1 MDGGGVAR
9 ASPERLTSSW
19 AAFFPNV
26 NNIATDDRHLH
37 SFHAH
42 SKATSPRCM
51 RFLIQLAT
59 ASNHGYRGVHIGDVY
74 PQLHW
79 GILSALGSGF
89 IILCYLALP
98 LRRHFRHVLILNL
111 AVAVNN
117 SASGSQILIKK
128 RELSSGPACVLN
140 GFVGQISVQAADCAI
155 LAIAVVTVYTIT
167 KTSHSR
173 LVSGEWEWPMIMGV
187 TSAIWLLPFTTGKSF
202 YSYIDVTRDQLLIA
216 YLEGFL
222 ALGKHWYAPVSGNWC
237 WLVDNPVHLRYVL
250 THGWRYLFMLLELIL
265 YTYLHIFLRR
275 HFRRLAVP
283 IVSNVPTSS
292 NHFTQ
297 SIPLTPVTFAPQPHA
312 DGTESKHDVI
322 SSSHPG
328 YSTSPFADDDLPKM
342 RGPLTDNPYDAEPSS
357 PIPTGPS
364 QSQAKPSG
372 GALKHVF
379 AHHRAE
385 KPNKPASS
393 VNPRERAIQ
402 RVLLLN
408 AYPCSTSFCGF
419 RA

>member
-1 MDGGGVAR
+1 MAIEGF
-9 ASPERLTSSW
+9 T
-19 AAFFPNV
+19 
-26 NNIATDDRHLH
+26 
-37 SFHAH
+37 
-42 SKATSPRCM
+42 
-51 RFLIQLAT
+51 LAMSILNFT
-59 ASNHGYRGVHIGDVY
+59 G
-74 PQLHW
+74 

-111 AVAVNN
+111 AVADFINSVNN

-128 RELSSGPACVLN
+128 RELSPGPACVLN
-140 GFVGQISVQAADCAI
+140 GFIGQISVQAADCAI

-187 TSAIWLLPFTTGKSF
+187 TGAIWLLPFTTS
-202 YSYIDVTRDQLLIA
+202 
-216 YLEGFL
+216 FL

-237 WLVDNPVHLRYVL
+237 WLVDNPVYLRYVL

-297 SIPLTPVTFAPQPHA
+297 SIPLTPVTFTPQPHA
-312 DGTESKHDVI
+312 DATESKHDVA
-322 SSSHPG
+322 SSSHPE
-328 YSTSPFADDDLPKM
+328 YPASPFADDDLPKV
-342 RGPLTDNPYDAEPSS
+342 RSPLTDNPYDAEPSS
-357 PIPTGPS
+357 PIPTGPPQS
-364 QSQAKPSG
+364 QSKHSG
-372 GALKHVF
+372 GGSLKHVF
-379 AHHRAE
+379 AHRRAE

-408 AYPCSTSFCGF
+408 AYPLLYIILWIPGLANRIIEASGGSSRVTQVMQASTQFVGLANALTYGWNE
-419 RA
+419 RIMTQLKDKYRPRY